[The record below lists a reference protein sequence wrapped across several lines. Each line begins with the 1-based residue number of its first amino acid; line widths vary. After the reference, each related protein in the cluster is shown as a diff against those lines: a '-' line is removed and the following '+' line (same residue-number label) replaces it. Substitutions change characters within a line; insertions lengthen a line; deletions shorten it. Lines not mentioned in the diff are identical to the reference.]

1 MKSQTAIAAEAP
13 PTEKGATRREEILA
27 AATAL
32 LLEQGYAGFSARG
45 VAARAGLRL
54 SHVQYYFASPA
65 AILAELLDR
74 FVRRYGEEI
83 MARFGAAGAFPGE
96 VEAGSPSGNATRKK
110 TGVAHRFDR
119 TKSYARGTGEQRLHR
134 ALDFLLNDEAYRRDC
149 GIFMIEVAGFA
160 ARDKVI
166 AAALTRYYDIYFAL
180 FSDIAKTLNPAL
192 APRERARRARQCVAL
207 IEGMSI
213 TRPHMGAQGDADFNA
228 REATRAIMRLLAEG
242 EA

>member
-1 MKSQTAIAAEAP
+1 MADIGHKTNFVNDPARCNLRSMKRETDIAPDAP
-13 PTEKGATRREEILA
+13 PTEKGVTRREQILA
-27 AATAL
+27 AASAL
-32 LLEQGYAGFSARG
+32 LLEEGYAGFSARG

-54 SHVQYYFASPA
+54 SHVQYYFSSPA
-65 AILAELLDR
+65 VILAELLDR

-83 MARFGAAGAFPGE
+83 MARFGAA
-96 VEAGSPSGNATRKK
+96 K
-110 TGVAHRFDR
+110 
-119 TKSYARGTGEQRLHR
+119 GTGEQRLYR

-166 AAALTRYYDIYFAL
+166 AEALTRYYEIYFAL

-192 APRERARRARQCVAL
+192 TPRERARRTRQCVAL

-213 TRPHMGAQGDADFNA
+213 TRPHMGAASDADFNA
-228 REATRAIMRLLAEG
+228 REATRAIMRLLSRE
-242 EA
+242 